1 MQCVLRRVRW
11 CCSTRFRFRST
22 RHCGPLLRAWSL
34 PFEEEVMSDEAPAR
48 SRTTRFSIVA
58 VLVELAGGVV
68 VGLLLARLG
77 GYVGALVGRGGEA
90 EFADLVGAVIG
101 TFLGYIVGVAAG
113 LSLAG
118 RLVGQRGS
126 FWLALAG
133 SILGGVLVAL
143 LAEPLRLNRS
153 TQVLAFAVFFV
164 ALALALVG
172 FNLRRSRRRSKIE
185 DRG

>member
-1 MQCVLRRVRW
+1 
-11 CCSTRFRFRST
+11 
-22 RHCGPLLRAWSL
+22 
-34 PFEEEVMSDEAPAR
+34 MSDEAPAQ
-48 SRTTRFSIVA
+48 SRAARLSVVA
-58 VLVELAGGVV
+58 LLAELAGGVA

-77 GYVGALVGRGGEA
+77 GYVGALAGRGGAA
-90 EFADLVGAVIG
+90 EFADLVGAVVG

-143 LAEPLRLNRS
+143 LAEPLRLNQS
-153 TQVLAFAVFFV
+153 TRVLAFAVFFV
-164 ALALALVG
+164 ALALAMVG
-172 FNLRRSRRRSKIE
+172 FNLRLGRRRSKIE
-185 DRG
+185 D